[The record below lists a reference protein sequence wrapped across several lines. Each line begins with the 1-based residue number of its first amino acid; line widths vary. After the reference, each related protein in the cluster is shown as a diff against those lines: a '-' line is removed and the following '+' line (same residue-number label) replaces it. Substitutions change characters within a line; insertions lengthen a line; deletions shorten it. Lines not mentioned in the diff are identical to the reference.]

1 MYQKNI
7 KKLFIKPDCTIKKA
21 MQVINE
27 ASQQNLPIG
36 ITLVIN
42 NNEQLIG
49 TVTDGDIRKSLL
61 EGKTIDDSIK
71 MIMAKDPITVGQ
83 GLNVNDMLSIMSKKI
98 NQSGRFKD
106 KKVDYLIIVDKDN
119 KVIDLVSYFDLL
131 NNQVIKNKKVTI
143 VGTGQVGLTLS
154 VVLADVGFEVKGFD
168 INAQKIKTLSEGRI
182 DFFEKGVESL
192 LNIYLKE
199 GNLNFTSSLDNDDSG
214 IYIIC
219 VGTPVEDKTK
229 EPILDDIEKAAYDV
243 GKSLK
248 KNNLVILR
256 STVTVGT
263 TRNIVLPILEN
274 QSELKAGEDFS
285 VAFTPE
291 RVVEGNAI
299 EEIKKIPQI
308 IGGIDYKSIQE
319 ATKLFQ
325 KIGCPTI
332 TVDSLETAEIIK
344 LINNT
349 YRDYCFGFS
358 NNLVEI
364 CEKLNLNTNEIIS
377 AATDGYPRNP
387 IPMPSPGV
395 GGYCLTKDPYLLAHV
410 ARNNNINPN
419 VYTIGRSVNERMPI
433 FVAKKMEKFV
443 NKHFNSIDKIKI
455 YILGIAFKGYPETS
469 DMRGSPSLDLI
480 NILKQKIKKDL
491 IVSGYDD
498 VVPRELIESV
508 GIKFEEYEDGF
519 SNAHC
524 VFIMNNHPNF
534 SKIDIFTFLN
544 KMNKPGFFFDGW
556 NMFNRSEVMMI
567 NNIHYFTLGG

>member
-1 MYQKNI
+1 LSRNI

-27 ASQQNLPIG
+27 ASKQKLPIG

-61 EGKTIDDSIK
+61 EGKTINDSIK

-98 NQSGRFKD
+98 NQSGRFTD
-106 KKVDYLIIVDKDN
+106 KKVDSLIIVDKDN
-119 KVIDLVSYFDLL
+119 KVIDLVSYYDLL
-131 NNQVIKNKKVTI
+131 NNQVIKYKKVTI

-154 VVLADVGFEVKGFD
+154 VVLVDVGFEVKGFD
-168 INAQKIKTLSEGRI
+168 INAQKIKRLNEGKI

-199 GNLNFTSSLDNDDSG
+199 GNLNFTSSLDNDDSE

-229 EPILDDIEKAAYDV
+229 EPILDDIEKAAYAI
-243 GKSLK
+243 GKLLK

-263 TRNIVLPILEN
+263 TRNLVLPILEN
-274 QSELKAGEDFS
+274 QSGLTAGEDFS

-325 KIGCPTI
+325 EIGSPTI
-332 TVDSLETAEIIK
+332 SVDSLETAEIIK

-358 NNLVEI
+358 NNLVEL
-364 CEKLNLNTNEIIS
+364 CEKLNLNANEVIS

-419 VYTIGRSVNERMPI
+419 VYTIGRSVNEGMPI
-433 FVAKKMEKFV
+433 FIAKNLEKFV

-455 YILGIAFKGYPETS
+455 YIMGIAFKGYPETS

-498 VVPRELIESV
+498 VVPKRLIESA

-519 SNAHC
+519 SNAHS

-534 SKIDIFTFLN
+534 SKIDIFPLLG